1 MFRILLRSTR
11 YRPNRLITIRAAR
24 INNWQ
29 EDLAGNYEGDAWVFV
44 LDEDMFA
51 YGMVFKFVLGE
62 RHWMLGN
69 DLYLQPQAGQDYVFD
84 DAGIDFPPAT
94 EAIVEN
100 GAVQQ
105 RFFPPNLDESIDYD
119 VVVIGSG
126 VGGGIVAEQAADL
139 GLNVLLLELGSYLF
153 PTHVGNLPRQHRIE
167 RQVSKHIWSLWDD
180 FRVVNYDNAP
190 GSAYQGGQ
198 GFCLGGRS
206 VFWGGFIPRMS
217 WWEMAR
223 WPEPVRWYL
232 EDTGYARAEQL
243 LNRSL
248 QQSPYQDQVLG
259 YFKREF
265 RDYLAL
271 TAPMAVQN
279 TDRSRAG
286 IAAGLFSTVDLLMES
301 QITAGPVGGDNLTI
315 NLNHAV
321 TELQWEGDRITGV
334 VAHDLISDRQR
345 VYRGRS
351 VVLAA
356 GTVESA
362 KLALLSGLNDPG
374 NLIGQGL
381 TDHPIYFTHF
391 ALPAGAELHQAEAA
405 AKFILRHREAG
416 QPDDQGQPRH
426 RYNILIE
433 LGADFNQGRYLDPEI
448 VAAMAA
454 AKDRSMLCELV
465 FLFDAPLLERNR
477 LTQNGP
483 SYVKPLVDLH
493 SPGIS
498 AAEWQEINRVQGEIL
513 TALGAEPLANTPL
526 TPREAAPG
534 GVAHEVG
541 SLRMGAGDGGVVDPD
556 LRFRGYQNLYV
567 CDLSVFPSSPAA
579 NPTLTL
585 AALALR
591 LSDELYARLR

>member
-1 MFRILLRSTR
+1 MFRILLRGNR
-11 YRPNRLITIRAAR
+11 YRPDRLVTLRSGQ
-24 INNWQ
+24 INDWQ
-29 EDLAGNYEGDAWVFV
+29 EDLAGNFEDDAWVFV
-44 LDEDMFA
+44 LDEDRFGA
-51 YGMVFKFVLGE
+51 GMVFKFVLGE
-62 RHWMLGN
+62 RYWMLG
-69 DLYLQPQAGQDYVFD
+69 DDIRLQPMAGQDYLFAD
-84 DAGIDFPPAT
+84 DTVEFPPAT
-94 EAIVEN
+94 GAIIEN

-105 RFFPPNLDESIDYD
+105 RFFPPNLDESILYD

-126 VGGGIVAEQAADL
+126 VGGGIVAEQCADL
-139 GLNVLLLELGSYLF
+139 GLNTLVLELGSYLF
-153 PTHVGNLPRQHRIE
+153 PTHVGNLPRQHRVE
-167 RQVSKHIWSLWDD
+167 TEVSKHIWSLWDD

-206 VFWGGFIPRMS
+206 VFWGGFIPRMT
-217 WWEMAR
+217 WWELDR
-223 WPEPVRWYL
+223 WPQTVRWYL

-248 QQSPYQDQVLG
+248 QQSPYQDEVLG
-259 YFKREF
+259 YFNREF

-279 TDRSRAG
+279 TDPARAG
-286 IAAGLFSTVDLLMES
+286 INAGLFSTADLLMES
-301 QITAGPVGGDNLTI
+301 RLTGGLGGDNLTI

-334 VAHDLISDRQR
+334 VAHDLISDRRR
-345 VYRGRS
+345 VYRGRA

-356 GTVESA
+356 GTVEST
-362 KLALLSGLNDPG
+362 KLALLSDLADPG
-374 NLIGQGL
+374 GLIGQGI

-391 ALPAGAELHQAEAA
+391 ALPPGAPLHRTDAA
-405 AKFILRHREAG
+405 AKFILRHRQAG

-426 RYNILIE
+426 RYNMLME

-454 AKDRSMLCELV
+454 TRDRRQLCELV

-483 SYVKPLVDLH
+483 SYVWPLMDMH
-493 SPGIS
+493 SPGVS
-498 AAEWQEINRVQGEIL
+498 GAEWEEINRVQGEIL
-513 TALGAEPLANTPL
+513 AALGAEALPGTPL
-526 TPREAAPG
+526 TPREADPG

-541 SLRMGAGDGGVVDPD
+541 SLRMGDGDGGVVDPG
-556 LRFRGYQNLYV
+556 LRFRGYDNLHV

-585 AALALR
+585 AALALK
-591 LSDELYARLR
+591 LSDDLHARLR